1 MPETGMRRGFWT
13 SRGIALAGILALHG
27 LVALAALLYRVAPP
41 VAPEAEPFV
50 VALVTEQRP
59 ETAPAPEIPLQEVRF
74 PTPVIPVIDIS
85 IPEEVAPATITVAM
99 VPEATAAPEGESHA
113 PIMAT
118 SVEWVRR
125 PVVVYPPEARR
136 ARATGTV
143 LVRALVE
150 KDGRVGDARVHRSS
164 GFALLDRAACDSVR
178 NALFRPYTLDGVARS
193 ALVIVPIDFS
203 LTIRTASR

>member
-1 MPETGMRRGFWT
+1 MRRGFWT
-13 SRGIALAGILALHG
+13 SRGIALAAIVALHG
-27 LVALAALLYRVAPP
+27 LVALAALLHRVAPP
-41 VAPEAEPFV
+41 ALPEAEPFV
-50 VALVTEQRP
+50 VALVTEQRA
-59 ETAPAPEIPLQEVRF
+59 ETAQAPEIPVQEVRF
-74 PTPVIPVIDIS
+74 PMPVIPVIDIS
-85 IPEEVAPATITVAM
+85 IPEEISPATITVAT
-99 VPEATAAPEGESHA
+99 VPEATTPVGESHA

-118 SVEWVRR
+118 MVEWVRR

-143 LVRALVE
+143 QVRALVE
-150 KDGRVGDARVHRSS
+150 KDGHVGDARVHRSS

>member
-1 MPETGMRRGFWT
+1 MRRGFWT
-13 SRGIALAGILALHG
+13 SRAIALAAIVALHG
-27 LVALAALLYRVAPP
+27 LVGLAALLYRVAPP
-41 VAPEAEPFV
+41 AAPEAEPFV
-50 VALVTEQRP
+50 IALVTEQRA
-59 ETAPAPEIPLQEVRF
+59 EIAPAPGIPLQEMRL

-85 IPEEVAPATITVAM
+85 IPEEITPATITVATL
-99 VPEATAAPEGESHA
+99 PEVAAAPEGESHA

-118 SVEWVRR
+118 MVEWVRR

-143 LVRALVE
+143 QVRALVE
-150 KDGRVGDARVHRSS
+150 KDGHVGDARVHRSS

-178 NALFRPYTLDGVARS
+178 NALFRPYTLDGMARS
-193 ALVIVPIDFS
+193 ALVIVPVEFS